1 MHAGTLSFEEFQKAK
16 GGKPAVIVFGAIE
29 PHGKHLP
36 LDTDSIIPMEI
47 VRRLEKKVGGNAIF
61 FPPVNYGY
69 VYTLQIAGFPGAISL
84 TSSTLQLVA
93 KEIFSELCRE
103 GFTRFLVIIGHGGN
117 TGIVKNALKELS
129 TTRKFRAAVV
139 EWWKLTKVEAGH
151 ADEVE
156 ASLVLAA
163 GYELRSKPV
172 QEKSKRYAGEIIPP
186 PAGAF
191 TPSGYIGKV
200 GDISREKG
208 EKIYAEIVGKME
220 KMLEK
225 DLLLEE

>member
-16 GGKPAVIVFGAIE
+16 GGKPAVIIFGAIE

-36 LDTDSIIPMEI
+36 LDTDSIIPLEI
-47 VRRLEKKVGGNAIF
+47 ARRLEKKVGANAIF

-69 VYTLQIAGFPGAISL
+69 VYTLRRFPGAISL

-129 TTRKFRAAVV
+129 DSHKFRAAVV

-163 GYELRSKPV
+163 GYELRAKPI
-172 QEKSKRYAGEIIPP
+172 QEKSKRYVGDIIPA
-186 PAGAF
+186 PADVF

-200 GDISREKG
+200 GDISKEKG
-208 EKIYAEIVGKME
+208 EKIYAEILEKLE